1 MNTIGN
7 MLNEMYFY
15 GHCNEFEYNHDYEK
29 VKMQY
34 WNTNTFI

>member
-7 MLNEMYFY
+7 MQNEKYFY
-15 GHCNEFEYNHDYEK
+15 GHYNMFENNHGFEK

-34 WNTNTFI
+34 WNANTFI